1 MIAKLSKG
9 GSFSGAVQYIFRSRE
24 GRRLPGRDGRSVQGH
39 ALHHPR
45 VRTAGCAKPQ
55 GLETRGTRCSL
66 LFASG
71 CRPVEQPTAALH
83 CGGVSGPDG
92 DQGYT
97 TYHCP
102 PPRPGTSPPAYS
114 LQPRGQR
121 RTNDLR
127 PQRPLPFGAAL
138 QATDRPLRT
147 LPCIGQGA
155 GQGVPAA
162 RTGQDE
168 IRNLPCPVR
177 YRPPAA
183 ATGRS

>member
-1 MIAKLSKG
+1 MRCSPESTNCHDCQTLERRLLQRSRPIH
-9 GSFSGAVQYIFRSRE
+9 FRSRE

-45 VRTAGCAKPQ
+45 IRTAGCAKPQ
-55 GLETRGTRCSL
+55 GFETRGTRRTL
-66 LFASG
+66 LFAPG

-147 LPCIGQGA
+147 LLCIGQGA

-162 RTGQDE
+162 RTGQDK
-168 IRNLPCPVR
+168 I
-177 YRPPAA
+177 
-183 ATGRS
+183 